1 MTNEARSPKRWLIG
15 EPLPSDKL
23 EGQLLPKHLALPI
36 FASDALSSVAYAPQE
51 MLLILLLGGT
61 AFLAFAPWVAGAVV
75 ILLTVVVLSYR
86 QLVKAYP
93 SGGGD
98 YEVARKNIGEVAA
111 ELKSYAKRQTGSF
124 VAMDKRRA

>member
-61 AFLAFAPWVAGAVV
+61 AFLAFAPWVAAAVV
-75 ILLTVVVLSYR
+75 LLLTVVVLSYR
-86 QLVKAYP
+86 H
-93 SGGGD
+93 S
-98 YEVARKNIGEVAA
+98 
-111 ELKSYAKRQTGSF
+111 
-124 VAMDKRRA
+124 